1 MPIGNW
7 NLQWLNHNS
16 QRSYP
21 LTERA
26 TKTDITNTVRI
37 PDSFIVSL
45 YFPVHAGLNVSTDRF
60 YIKTLLVAPTG
71 YNIAIGYD
79 AEDEEEDEE
88 LSNPTVGSVMIA
100 TATHETNMTYAIAGV
115 DDFSDTIGQIVIGK
129 LDEVSR
135 LPAGL
140 YTFDLA
146 AGELETDAI
155 RPMIRGISSIR
166 AINGVEISDRIYG
179 DVEFVAGTNVRID
192 VSTANNQPKVIFN
205 AISGLNLSEECECNE
220 NKTGECIRCING
232 ICSGDGTFTL
242 GGSACIQVTT
252 ADTGAVTGNSIT
264 ITDTCALPCC
274 GCEELDALKN
284 QIDRFN
290 DGVSTL
296 QNFVNRLSA
305 EVTQMSLVVLGSRLG
320 DSGCSQCG

>member
-26 TKTDITNTVRI
+26 TKTDTTGTIRI
-37 PDSFIVSL
+37 PDSFIVGL
-45 YFPVHAGLNVSTDRF
+45 YFPVHAGLNVATNRF
-60 YIKTLLVAPTG
+60 YIKTILIAPTG
-71 YNIAIGYD
+71 YSVGIGYHV
-79 AEDEEEDEE
+79 ENEEDGPD
-88 LSNPTVGSVMIA
+88 PTVGSVMIA
-100 TATHETNMTYAIAGV
+100 VATHETNQTYAVAGIN
-115 DDFSDTIGQIVIGK
+115 DFADTIGQIVIGK
-129 LDEVSR
+129 LDEVSL
-135 LPAGL
+135 LPPGL
-140 YTFDLA
+140 YSFEYA

-155 RPMIRGISSIR
+155 RPMIRGISAMR
-166 AINGVEISDRIYG
+166 VINGTEVSQSLYG
-179 DVEFVAGTNVRID
+179 DVEFIAGTNMRLD
-192 VSTANNQPKVIFN
+192 VSTSNNQPKITFN
-205 AISGLNLSEECECNE
+205 AISGLNLSEICECNE

-232 ICSGDGTFTL
+232 VCSGDGTFNI
-242 GGSACIQVTT
+242 GGSACIQVT
-252 ADTGAVTGNSIT
+252 AGDNGVT

-290 DGVSTL
+290 DGVTTL
-296 QNFVNRLSA
+296 QNFVTRLSS

>member
-26 TKTDITNTVRI
+26 TKVDVTNTVRI
-37 PDSFIVSL
+37 PDSFIVNL
-45 YFPVHAGLNVSTDRF
+45 YFPVHAGLNVNTNNF
-60 YIKTLLVAPTG
+60 YVKTLLVAPTG
-71 YNIAIGYD
+71 YNIGIGYYDAIND
-79 AEDEEEDEE
+79 AEIV
-88 LSNPTVGSVMIA
+88 VGSVMIA
-100 TATHETNMTYAIAGV
+100 EAVHVPNSTYAIAGI
-115 DDFSDTIGQIVIGK
+115 DDFSDTIGQITIGK
-129 LDEVSR
+129 LDEIGR

-140 YTFDLA
+140 YSFTRG

-166 AINGVEISDRIYG
+166 AINGVEVSESLYG
-179 DVEFVAGTNVRID
+179 DVEFIAGTNVRID
-192 VSTANNQPKVIFN
+192 VSNINNKPTITFN
-205 AISGLNLSEECECNE
+205 AISGLNLSEVCECDE
-220 NKTGECIRCING
+220 NKTGECIKCING
-232 ICSGDGTFTL
+232 VCSGDGTFTL
-242 GGSACIQVTT
+242 EGSACIQVTGS
-252 ADTGAVTGNSIT
+252 DNGIT

-274 GCEELDALKN
+274 GCDELDALKT

-290 DGVSTL
+290 DGVTTL
-296 QNFVNRLSA
+296 QNFVTRLSS

>member
-26 TKTDITNTVRI
+26 TKTDTTSTVRI
-37 PDSFIVSL
+37 PDSFIVNL
-45 YFPVHAGLNVSTDRF
+45 YFPVHAGLNVATDRF
-60 YIKTLLVAPTG
+60 YVKALLVAPTG
-71 YNIAIGYD
+71 YNIALGYYP
-79 AEDEEEDEE
+79 EDEDA
-88 LSNPTVGSVMIA
+88 SRPTVGSVMVA
-100 TATHETNMTYAIAGV
+100 AATHTPNMTYAIAGI
-115 DDFSDTIGQIVIGK
+115 DDFSDTIGQITIGK
-129 LDEVSR
+129 LDEIAL

-140 YTFDLA
+140 YTFDPE
-146 AGELETDAI
+146 AGEIETDAI

-166 AINGVEISDRIYG
+166 AINGVEVSERLYG
-179 DVEFVAGTNVRID
+179 DIEFVAGTNMRLD
-192 VSTANNQPKVIFN
+192 VSTINNEPRIIFN
-205 AISGLNLSEECECNE
+205 AISGLNLSEECECDE

-232 ICSGDGTFTL
+232 VCSGDGTFTI

-252 ADTGAVTGNSIT
+252 NDGGIT
-264 ITDTCALPCC
+264 LTDTCALPCC
-274 GCEELDALKN
+274 GCEELDSLKT

>member
-26 TKTDITNTVRI
+26 TKTDITETIRI
-37 PDSFIVSL
+37 PDSFIVNF

-71 YNIAIGYD
+71 YNIGIGYSPD
-79 AEDEEEDEE
+79 DVELEDT
-88 LSNPTVGSVMIA
+88 LVGSVMIA
-100 TATHETNMTYAIAGV
+100 KETHAINRTYAVAGV
-115 DDFSDTIGQIVIGK
+115 DDFSDTIGQITIGK
-129 LDEVSR
+129 LDEINT

-140 YTFDLA
+140 YYFNLTG
-146 AGELETDAI
+146 GEIETDSI

-166 AINGVEISDRIYG
+166 AINGSEVSEPLYG
-179 DVEFVAGTNVRID
+179 DIEFIAGTNVRLD
-192 VSTANNQPKVIFN
+192 VSVVNAQPKITFN
-205 AISGLNLSEECECNE
+205 AISGLNLSETCECNE

-232 ICSGDGTFTL
+232 VCSGDGTFTL
-242 GGSACIQVTT
+242 NGSACIQVTNV
-252 ADTGAVTGNSIT
+252 DNGLS

-274 GCEELDALKN
+274 GCQELDALKN
-284 QIDRFN
+284 QVDRFN
-290 DGVSTL
+290 DGVTTL

-320 DSGCSQCG
+320 DSGCSNCG

>member
-21 LTERA
+21 LTDRA
-26 TKTDITNTVRI
+26 TKTDTTNTIRI

-45 YFPVHAGLNVSTDRF
+45 YFPVHSGLNVSTDRF

-71 YNIAIGYD
+71 YNVAIGYNS
-79 AEDEEEDEE
+79 EDEDAP
-88 LSNPTVGSVMIA
+88 NPTVGSLMVA
-100 TATHETNMTYAIAGV
+100 AATHEPNMTYAIAGV

-129 LDEVSR
+129 LDEIAR

-140 YTFDLA
+140 YAFEPE
-146 AGELETDAI
+146 AGEIETDAI

-166 AINGVEISDRIYG
+166 AINGVEISERLYG

-192 VSTANNQPKVIFN
+192 VSTANNQPKITFN

-220 NKTGECIRCING
+220 NQTGECIRCING

-242 GGSACIQVTT
+242 GGSACIQVTAEESGT
-252 ADTGAVTGNSIT
+252 TTGNSIT
-264 ITDTCALPCC
+264 IIDTCALPCC

-290 DGVSTL
+290 DGVATL